1 MRRVSYDE
9 YLSATAL
16 TFARRHRPVWSWQ
29 LWRRVCRCGADLP
42 CRGRHRIPISR
53 GHWPQ
58 VGEQRVPGHLD
69 RSRRLRPLLPL
80 PALRPGG
87 VTRSRLR

>member
-1 MRRVSYDE
+1 MTRRVANSFSRSTVSSRRVSYDE

-16 TFARRHRPVWSWQ
+16 TFARRHRPLWSWQ

-58 VGEQRVPGHLD
+58 VGEE
-69 RSRRLRPLLPL
+69 
-80 PALRPGG
+80 
-87 VTRSRLR
+87 